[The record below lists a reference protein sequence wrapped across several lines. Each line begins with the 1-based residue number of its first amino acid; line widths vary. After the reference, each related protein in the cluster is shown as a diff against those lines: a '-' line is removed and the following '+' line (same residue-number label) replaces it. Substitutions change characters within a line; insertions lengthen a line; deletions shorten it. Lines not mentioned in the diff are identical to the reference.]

1 MSIKYTMK
9 WMVNKMWPR
18 IEGGT
23 SYSAQKA
30 KYKSDSSRS
39 SSSSSSSQYDGAST
53 LNGSEGEFFGI
64 DSSKIKLLNMV
75 LRIN

>member
-1 MSIKYTMK
+1 MR
-9 WMVNKMWPR
+9 WVVNRMWPR

-30 KYKSDSSRS
+30 KYESSSRS
-39 SSSSSSSQYDGAST
+39 SSSSQFDESSRIND
-53 LNGSEGEFFGI
+53 SEPDFFGI

-75 LRIN
+75 LR